1 MESEKSSREKGIYKV
16 TIVGSIVNFL
26 LLVFKFFAGIAGHSA
41 AMLADAV
48 HSLSDFITDI
58 VVIVFVRIAGKPED
72 KGHDYGHGKYETL
85 ATAII
90 GIVLFAVGASI
101 CWNGLQAIQTVWQ
114 GGRLPAPGMLA
125 FAGAIISI
133 VSKELI
139 YRYTIHVGRKINSS
153 AVIANAWHHR
163 SDAFS
168 SIGTAIG
175 IGGAIVLGESW
186 SVLDPMAAVVVSF
199 FIMKVAV
206 QLLKPCVDELTEKS
220 LPDEIEKEICLI
232 AENTPGVSAI
242 HNLRTRRIGNHYAI
256 EMHVRMDGHLTLY
269 EAHAK
274 ASVIENKLK
283 EKYGN
288 ETHVG
293 IHVEPVKDAD
303 GTYRK

>member
-1 MESEKSSREKGIYKV
+1 MKLTEREKAIYQV
-16 TIVGSIVNFL
+16 TWAGSFVNFL
-26 LLVFKFFAGIAGHSA
+26 LVIFKFIAGILWHSA
-41 AMLADAV
+41 AMIADAV
-48 HSLSDFITDI
+48 HSLSDFATDI
-58 VVIVFVRIAGKPED
+58 VVLIFTRISNKPQD
-72 KGHDYGHGKYETL
+72 KNHDYGHGKYETL